1 MTRPCQ
7 QDCQGNKWDQ
17 LLHVHKIHHVAINY
31 IITLFHC
38 SSKHELSGH
47 DNASRTEE
55 EGRWRRNC
63 RGNKRVA
70 LSHVHA
76 SQPPLDLQLCL
87 YLCFQFY
94 LYLWEINKL
103 YFHTSTLLR
112 HHNSKLLTHFLASVP
127 IFSPSCKHLL
137 SPLALE
143 KNKKKNLRPSVILIH
158 FHLFWSLW
166 WNAPFEPI
174 IGEMTRNKSLAKCN
188 KYGKMKQIIGKM

>member
-1 MTRPCQ
+1 MMTRPCQ

-55 EGRWRRNC
+55 EGRWQRNC

-87 YLCFQFY
+87 YLCLYLCLQFY
-94 LYLWEINKL
+94 LYFWEINKL

-112 HHNSKLLTHFLASVP
+112 HHNSKLPASALNSLFCIRPNFLTKLQTFTFATCVQKKEEKLAPERDSNP
-127 IFSPSCKHLL
+127 L
-137 SPLALE
+137 SLVLVTVVKRTIWADHRG
-143 KNKKKNLRPSVILIH
+143 ND
-158 FHLFWSLW
+158 
-166 WNAPFEPI
+166 A
-174 IGEMTRNKSLAKCN
+174 
-188 KYGKMKQIIGKM
+188 